1 VSEANLVVELPAD
14 QDVAPATAV
23 PWPAWSGPAK
33 RAIDVV
39 GACAALLLG
48 APLYAALAL
57 LVLVTEGR
65 PVFYR
70 WDVVGLNGRPF
81 RGYKFR
87 TMVPDA
93 DALRAELLQRNE
105 MDGPVF
111 KIRHDPRVTRIGRF
125 LRRHSLDELPQFWS
139 VLKGDMSLVGPRPS
153 SPAEYAQFTPEQRR
167 RLSVTPGITC
177 LWQVLGRNDI
187 SEFGEWVRLDLEYI
201 DRWSLALDLKI
212 LLRTALVVFSGRGAW

>member
-1 VSEANLVVELPAD
+1 VSEANLAVELHPDTDVPA
-14 QDVAPATAV
+14 API
-23 PWPAWSGPAK
+23 PWPSWSGPAK
-33 RAIDVV
+33 RSIDVV

-57 LVLVTEGR
+57 LVLLTEGR

-70 WDVVGLNGRPF
+70 WDVIGLNGRPF

-93 DALRAELLQRNE
+93 DELRAGLQQRNE
-105 MDGPVF
+105 MKGPVF

-153 SPAEYAQFTPEQRR
+153 SPSEYAQFTPEQRR

-201 DRWSLALDLKI
+201 DGWSLALDLKI